1 MEAQPFRVVLVAGE
15 ASGDQHGAKLVRQLK
30 ELSPDIDLSGIGG
43 PALEAAG
50 LRLLH
55 RAEELTVVGF
65 SEVLPKLKVIL
76 GALKDMKRHLKEQ
89 RPDLLILIDFPDFN
103 FRLGKAARR
112 LGVPV
117 LYYISPQVWAWRSKR
132 AQEMAGFVDHLAC
145 VFPFERRF
153 FQINAPMLP
162 VTFVGHPLL
171 DEPEEFE
178 PHSLPVPHDAEVMG
192 LLPGS
197 RMSEVRMLLPMML
210 QAALIMREQRPE
222 LHFLLPLAPGLPLDK
237 VQPMLKHLPPGT
249 TLLTGLAAQAMA
261 RARALLVCSGTATL
275 QAALAGTPLVVV
287 YKTGGFNYRVARSL
301 VRVEHIAMPN
311 LIIQRRLV
319 PELIQEAATP
329 EKLATE
335 GLRLLT
341 DETRRQRM
349 IQGLQEVRQRLGGP
363 GASRK
368 VAELAL
374 SMMEKKPR

>member
-1 MEAQPFRVVLVAGE
+1 MGQEPLRVVLVAGE
-15 ASGDQHGAKLVRQLK
+15 ASGDQHGAKLVRQLR
-30 ELSPDIDLSGIGG
+30 ELCPEAAISGVGG
-43 PALEAAG
+43 PALEASG
-50 LRLLH
+50 VRLLY
-55 RAEELTVVGF
+55 RAEDLTLVGF

-76 GALKDMKRHLKEQ
+76 GALKGMKRHLKEQ

-117 LYYISPQVWAWRSKR
+117 LYYISPQVWAWRAKR
-132 AQEMAGFVDHLAC
+132 AQQMAGFVDHLAC
-145 VFPFERRF
+145 VFPFEQRF
-153 FQINAPMLP
+153 FQLNAPMLP
-162 VTFVGHPLL
+162 LSFVGHPLL
-171 DEPEEFE
+171 DEPEEFD
-178 PHSLPVPHDAEVMG
+178 PRSLPVPQDAEVMG

-210 QAALIMREQRPE
+210 QAARIMREQRPG
-222 LHFLLPLAPGLPLDK
+222 LHFVLPLAPGLPLAK
-237 VQPMLKHLPPGT
+237 VQPLLKRLPSGT
-249 TLLTGLAAQAMA
+249 TVLTGLAPQAMA

-275 QAALAGTPLVVV
+275 QAALAGTPMVVV

-301 VRVEHIAMPN
+301 IRVEHIAMPN

-319 PELIQEAATP
+319 PELIQETATP
-329 EKLATE
+329 EKLAAE

-341 DETRRQRM
+341 DEERRQRM
-349 IQGLQEVRQRLGGP
+349 IQGLRDVRLRLGGP
-363 GASRK
+363 GASRR